1 MLLHLVLAAE
11 WSRISS
17 SQMYEPPSLT
27 IEGFVH
33 CTGDD
38 ETMLAVANR
47 FYAGVDDEFVVLGLD
62 PAALT
67 SAVIWERPAH
77 PDGSP
82 AEPGEPEFPHV
93 YGPLDLAAVSDV
105 RRLVRD
111 GNRRFIGFA
120 PLPHPPTTAA

>member
-1 MLLHLVLAAE
+1 MCAWADSTHTSRPPDDRTDTSAPRHDDRSAAAYAGDVLLHLVLAAE

-17 SQMYEPPSLT
+17 AQMYEPPSLT

-38 ETMLAVANR
+38 ETMFAVANR

-67 SAVIWERPAH
+67 
-77 PDGSP
+77 
-82 AEPGEPEFPHV
+82 
-93 YGPLDLAAVSDV
+93 V
-105 RRLVRD
+105 R
-111 GNRRFIGFA
+111 
-120 PLPHPPTTAA
+120 